1 MVGAPAIDERK
12 NSTNLTMTFPAQLKP
27 ELRTR
32 LARIFLELDV
42 QDEKWRSLDPK
53 GGVHEVFTFRS
64 ATHRQIPKWSPQILV
79 IVKVVCVA
87 VSSVQKYTGT

>member
-1 MVGAPAIDERK
+1 
-12 NSTNLTMTFPAQLKP
+12 
-27 ELRTR
+27 
-32 LARIFLELDV
+32 LELDV

-64 ATHRQIPKWSPQILV
+64 ATHRQLPKWNPQILV